1 MRHLTMWLLRRRGDE
16 GASAV
21 EYGLLVV
28 AIAAVVV
35 LVIAALGDNV
45 FGLFSRTCD
54 SFSAQSSLSCSP

>member
-1 MRHLTMWLLRRRGDE
+1 MRHLNIWRETRRNDC

-28 AIAAVVV
+28 AIAAIIV

-45 FGLFSRTCD
+45 FGLFSHTCD
-54 SFSAQSSLSCSP
+54 SLSAQSSLNCGP